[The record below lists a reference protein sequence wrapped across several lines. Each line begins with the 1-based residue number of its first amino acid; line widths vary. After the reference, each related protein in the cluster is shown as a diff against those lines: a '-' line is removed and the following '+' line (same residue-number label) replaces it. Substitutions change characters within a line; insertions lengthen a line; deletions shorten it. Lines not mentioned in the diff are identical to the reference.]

1 MKKAGGTMKKIT
13 FYDWTV
19 HYPEHVTAVKDDTE
33 KKMVFLEQTVE
44 FKGIIRIDEND
55 GLQIKPTW
63 DCVIIINAK
72 NMSVTVRDAEDVIG
86 LP

>member
-1 MKKAGGTMKKIT
+1 MKKTA
-13 FYDWTV
+13 FYDWTI

-44 FKGIIRIDEND
+44 FKGMIRIDEND
-55 GLQIKPTW
+55 ELQIKPTW
-63 DCVIIINAK
+63 GCVIIMNAK
-72 NMSVTVRDAEDVIG
+72 QMSVTVRDAEDVVG

>member
-1 MKKAGGTMKKIT
+1 MKKTA
-13 FYDWTV
+13 FYDWTI
-19 HYPEHVTAVKDDTE
+19 HYPDHVTAVKDDTE

-55 GLQIKPTW
+55 ELQIKPTW
-63 DCVIIINAK
+63 DCVIIMNAK
-72 NMSVTVRDAEDVIG
+72 QMSVTVRDAEDFVG

>member
-1 MKKAGGTMKKIT
+1 MKTGGTMKKTT

-19 HYPEHVTAVKDDTE
+19 HYPEHLTAVKDDTE

-55 GLQIKPTW
+55 ELQIKPTW
-63 DCVIIINAK
+63 DCVIIVNAK
-72 NMSVTVRDAEDVIG
+72 QMSVTVRDAEDFVG

>member
-1 MKKAGGTMKKIT
+1 
-13 FYDWTV
+13 
-19 HYPEHVTAVKDDTE
+19 
-33 KKMVFLEQTVE
+33 MVFLEQTVE

-55 GLQIKPTW
+55 ELQIKPTW

-72 NMSVTVRDAEDVIG
+72 NMSVTVRDAEDVVG

>member
-1 MKKAGGTMKKIT
+1 MKKTA
-13 FYDWTV
+13 FYDWTI
-19 HYPEHVTAVKDDTE
+19 HYPDHLTAVKDDIE

-55 GLQIKPTW
+55 ELQIKPTW
-63 DCVIIINAK
+63 DCVIIVNAK
-72 NMSVTVRDAEDVIG
+72 QMSITVRDAEDCVG

>member
-1 MKKAGGTMKKIT
+1 MKKTA
-13 FYDWTV
+13 FYDWTI

-44 FKGIIRIDEND
+44 FKGMIRIDENAE
-55 GLQIKPTW
+55 LQIKPTW
-63 DCVIIINAK
+63 DCVIIVNAK
-72 NMSVTVRDAEDVIG
+72 QMSVTVRDAEDFVG